1 LATELSVGKLYYMV
15 KYADEALTRPIIA
28 TYEYK
33 AKEPKDADDQE
44 YLFEDIASGDELILR
59 ECDLWHMVD
68 MPGLIE
74 ELKRFHAT
82 GKGGAHDAS

>member
-1 LATELSVGKLYYMV
+1 MV
-15 KYADEALTRPIIA
+15 KYADEKLTRPTIG

-33 AKEPKDADDQE
+33 GKEPKDADDQE

-59 ECDLWHMVD
+59 KRNLRNMVD

-74 ELKRFHAT
+74 ELKRFHA
-82 GKGGAHDAS
+82 KGRGGDGDG

>member
-1 LATELSVGKLYYMV
+1 MV
-15 KYADEALTRPIIA
+15 KYADEKLTRPIIG

-33 AKEPKDADDQE
+33 GKEPKDADDQE

-59 ECDLWHMVD
+59 KRNLRNMVD

-74 ELKRFHAT
+74 ELKRFHA
-82 GKGGAHDAS
+82 KGRGGDGDG